1 MHDTR
6 HGLGLNRMGGGGMM
20 LKDPGRQNLERRPE
34 SLLAGEVCKA
44 VFHPTAGSKC
54 ERQIALVFQQ
64 KGP

>member
-1 MHDTR
+1 
-6 HGLGLNRMGGGGMM
+6 MM

-54 ERQIALVFQQ
+54 EPQIALVFQQ